1 MKKTWHCFKI
11 VIIILLLLT
20 AAAMVLSLVV
30 KRDTSPGKPAAEQY
44 TVTFDVGEYGKPLS
58 SVTVNFGDVPVLPVP
73 DCKFYSA
80 GIDYSSGEPV
90 TLDDYAFNGWYLD
103 GEPVSEDNIVAFDRD
118 VTLVAEW
125 RSLWIGPY

>member
-20 AAAMVLSLVV
+20 AAAMVLSLAV
-30 KRDTSPGKPAAEQY
+30 KRDKSPGKPAAEQY

-58 SVTVNFGDVPVLPVP
+58 PVTVNFGDVPALPVP
-73 DCKFYSA
+73 DCKFYSV
-80 GIDYSSGEPV
+80 GIDCSSGEPV

-103 GEPVSEDNIVAFDRD
+103 VELVSEDNIAAFDRN

>member
-1 MKKTWHCFKI
+1 MKK
-11 VIIILLLLT
+11 VVSALQIIIVCILVLT
-20 AAAMVLSLVV
+20 AAAMVLSLAV
-30 KRDTSPGKPAAEQY
+30 KRDKSPGTPAAEQY

-58 SVTVNFGDVPVLPVP
+58 PVTVNFGDVPALPVP
-73 DCKFYSA
+73 DCKFYSV
-80 GIDYSSGEPV
+80 GIDCSSGEPV

-103 GEPVSEDNIVAFDRD
+103 GELVSEDNIAAFDRN